1 MYAPPSHERGLLY
14 NLQMDMLQ
22 GSFGLH
28 ALSESVHE
36 VLHFATHFTL
46 LCRTSSQHL
55 CRKCS
60 AGSAQARAGTD
71 QAGTSPQSAGLI
83 EWTHNKTN
91 WQQTMCHYS
100 LACNR

>member
-1 MYAPPSHERGLLY
+1 MHAPPSHEHGLLY

-22 GSFGLH
+22 GSFDLH
-28 ALSESVHE
+28 AFSEPVNE
-36 VLHFATHFTL
+36 VLQFAIHFTL
-46 LCRTSSQHL
+46 L

-60 AGSAQARAGTD
+60 AGSARAGTD

-83 EWTHNKTN
+83 EWTHNKTK
-91 WQQTMCHYS
+91 WQQKMCHYS